1 MIDPQTQRDERAR
14 LAIRRLSRA
23 HPRMRAVIKSV
34 GAHRPNISANAFATL
49 VDSIVSQQV
58 SMQSAAAILK
68 RLTDACPRRR
78 VTPAALTAMSPE
90 ELRSVG
96 LSRQKAS
103 YLHDLAE
110 HFATRRVTGAQLRKL
125 DDEAVIES
133 VTRIRGV
140 GRWTAEMLLMFC
152 LERPDVWP
160 IDDLGL
166 RKAVMRFHDL
176 PEMPGAAAMRAAGEI
191 FRPFRSYASWYLWRS
206 LEGPLMP
213 GVRLE

>member
-1 MIDPQTQRDERAR
+1 MSDFEAMREQRAR
-14 LAIRRLSRA
+14 QAVRNLSKA
-23 HPRMRAVIKSV
+23 HPRMRAIIKSV
-34 GAHRPNISANAFATL
+34 GPHRPNTNPNAFATL
-49 VDSIVSQQV
+49 VDSIASQQV
-58 SMQSAAAILK
+58 SMHAAAAILR
-68 RLTDACPRRR
+68 RLTDACPRKR
-78 VTPAALTAMSPE
+78 VTPAALSAMSID
-90 ELRSVG
+90 ELRGVG

-110 HFATRRVTGAQLRKL
+110 HFATRRVSGPKLKRL

-166 RKAVMRFHDL
+166 RKAVMRFHEY
-176 PEMPGAAAMRAAGEI
+176 PEMPGAAVMREAGEI

-213 GVRLE
+213 GIRID